1 MKNQVH
7 HATKKRRSNELSMLL
22 AGIADEIGQESIG
35 TRMRV
40 LVDAP
45 GIARGPWDAPDVDG
59 SIHVDPTLPVGEF
72 AEVEI
77 IDSIAYE
84 LFAEG
89 AEEPDFEE

>member
-1 MKNQVH
+1 
-7 HATKKRRSNELSMLL
+7 
-22 AGIADEIGQESIG
+22 
-35 TRMRV
+35 
-40 LVDAP
+40 
-45 GIARGPWDAPDVDG
+45 VDG

-89 AEEPDFEE
+89 AEEPDFGEE